1 MMTYVLPQECK
12 RNLLMCVK
20 LVHDNL
26 HLGLKE
32 SKDMVDEGIIEGEE
46 ADVVAFKAALRDLNI
61 I

>member
-1 MMTYVLPQECK
+1 
-12 RNLLMCVK
+12 MCVK

-46 ADVVAFKAALRDLNI
+46 ADVVAFKAALRDI